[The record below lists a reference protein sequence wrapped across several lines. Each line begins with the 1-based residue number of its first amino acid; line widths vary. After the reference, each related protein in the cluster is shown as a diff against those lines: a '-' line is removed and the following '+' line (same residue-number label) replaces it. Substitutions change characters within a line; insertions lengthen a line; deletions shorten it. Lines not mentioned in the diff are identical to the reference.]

1 MGWDG
6 SRDFVGLQRLLE
18 DIERLIGPP
27 QRSAAAP
34 AAGALADG
42 PPPAALPVGPVNTG
56 QSAPASA
63 AQNATPTATPT
74 AAPTA
79 APAAAPVAT
88 PAAGA
93 VEAPPRAPTAAWR
106 PARRVWAAAALIVL
120 AAGGAYF
127 RPALLPHRPL
137 PQPDAALP
145 AQDGLAITPR
155 RLAPTVPSTAAAAD
169 TPPAAAT
176 DMTSVAAAAAHGPA
190 ASGAALALAP
200 RAGKP
205 RPAALAATRARCAS
219 LAERQALGEM
229 LSGAAQR
236 FVEKECRP

>member
-74 AAPTA
+74 AAP
-79 APAAAPVAT
+79 AAA

-93 VEAPPRAPTAAWR
+93 VEAPPRAPAAAWR

-236 FVEKECRP
+236 FVEMECRP